1 MEASEIRLKARETLK
16 GNYWNA
22 VLVAIVAAI
31 FGALVINGGSF
42 SINIEDRVTEVF
54 GSLPRIIKIYLGI
67 AAGFASVT
75 FWVSFILGGVVQLGY
90 ARYLLK
96 QHDGEVCSVKELF

>member
-1 MEASEIRLKARETLK
+1 MEASEIRLKARESLK

-22 VLVAIVAAI
+22 VLVAFVAAI

-54 GSLPRIIKIYLGI
+54 GS
-67 AAGFASVT
+67 
-75 FWVSFILGGVVQLGY
+75 
-90 ARYLLK
+90 
-96 QHDGEVCSVKELF
+96 